1 MAINRAAT
9 SKELV
14 GNQDKIDANKD
25 GKITK
30 RDFELLRED
39 KDATARMATGGRV
52 MLKPLMRNRG

>member
-1 MAINRAAT
+1 MAINRAAS

-14 GNQDKIDANKD
+14 GNQDKIDADKD
-25 GKITK
+25 GQITK
-30 RDFELLRED
+30 IDFKLLRED

>member
-1 MAINRAAT
+1 MAINRAAS

-14 GNQDKIDANKD
+14 GNQEKIDANKD

>member
-1 MAINRAAT
+1 MAINRAAS

>member
-1 MAINRAAT
+1 MAINRAAS

-14 GNQDKIDANKD
+14 GNQDKIDADKD
-25 GKITK
+25 GQITK

>member
-1 MAINRAAT
+1 MAINRAAS
-9 SKELV
+9 SKKLV

-25 GKITK
+25 GQITK

>member
-1 MAINRAAT
+1 MAINRAAS

-25 GKITK
+25 GQITK

-39 KDATARMATGGRV
+39 KDATAEAYI
-52 MLKPLMRNRG
+52 LA

>member
-1 MAINRAAT
+1 MAINRTAS
-9 SKELV
+9 SKELI

-25 GKITK
+25 GQITK

>member
-1 MAINRAAT
+1 MAINRAAS

-25 GKITK
+25 GQITK
-30 RDFELLRED
+30 KDFELLRED

>member
-1 MAINRAAT
+1 MAINRAAS
-9 SKELV
+9 SKKLI

-25 GKITK
+25 GQITK
-30 RDFELLRED
+30 IDFKLLRED

>member
-1 MAINRAAT
+1 MAINRTAS

-14 GNQDKIDANKD
+14 GNQDEIDATGD
-25 GKITK
+25 GRITK
-30 RDFELLRED
+30 EDFKLLRED

>member
-1 MAINRAAT
+1 MAINRAAS
-9 SKELV
+9 SKKLV

-25 GKITK
+25 GQITK
-30 RDFELLRED
+30 RDFELLKED

>member
-1 MAINRAAT
+1 MAINRAAS

-14 GNQDKIDANKD
+14 GNQDKIDATGD
-25 GKITK
+25 GQITK
-30 RDFELLRED
+30 EDFKLLRED

>member
-1 MAINRAAT
+1 MAINRAAS

-14 GNQDKIDANKD
+14 GNQDKIDADKD
-25 GKITK
+25 GQITK
-30 RDFELLRED
+30 RDFKLLREY

>member
-1 MAINRAAT
+1 MAINRAAS
-9 SKELV
+9 SKELI

-25 GKITK
+25 GQITK
-30 RDFELLRED
+30 IDFKLLRED

>member
-1 MAINRAAT
+1 MAINRAAS
-9 SKELV
+9 SKELI

-25 GKITK
+25 GQITK
-30 RDFELLRED
+30 RDFKLLRED

>member
-1 MAINRAAT
+1 MAINRAAS

-25 GKITK
+25 GQITK

>member
-1 MAINRAAT
+1 MAINRAAS
-9 SKELV
+9 SKELI

-25 GKITK
+25 GQITK
-30 RDFELLRED
+30 RDFELLKED

>member
-1 MAINRAAT
+1 MAINRAAS
-9 SKELV
+9 SKKLI
-14 GNQDKIDANKD
+14 GNQDKIDANED
-25 GKITK
+25 GQITK

>member
-1 MAINRAAT
+1 MAINRAAS

-25 GKITK
+25 GQITK

-52 MLKPLMRNRG
+52 VLKPLMRNRG

>member
-1 MAINRAAT
+1 MAINRAAS
-9 SKELV
+9 SKELI

-25 GKITK
+25 GQITK

>member
-1 MAINRAAT
+1 MAINRAAS
-9 SKELV
+9 SKKLV

-25 GKITK
+25 GQITK
-30 RDFELLRED
+30 RDFKLLRED

>member
-1 MAINRAAT
+1 MAINRTAS
-9 SKELV
+9 SKELI
-14 GNQDKIDANKD
+14 GNQDKIDANED
-25 GKITK
+25 GQITK

>member
-1 MAINRAAT
+1 MAINRAAS
-9 SKELV
+9 SKELI

-25 GKITK
+25 GQITK
-30 RDFELLRED
+30 KDFELLRED

>member
-1 MAINRAAT
+1 MAINRAAS
-9 SKELV
+9 SKKLI

-25 GKITK
+25 GQITK

>member
-1 MAINRAAT
+1 MAINRAAS

-25 GKITK
+25 GQITK
-30 RDFELLRED
+30 IDFKLLRED